1 LTPLEATRLVL
12 AFVIF
17 TMVVAVA
24 APGLNL
30 YAVAAIA
37 LPIALLIAFGQRL
50 LNR

>member
-1 LTPLEATRLVL
+1 ML

-17 TMVVAVA
+17 TMTVVLA

-30 YAVAAIA
+30 YAIAAIA
-37 LPIALLIAFGQRL
+37 LALALLIAFGPRL